1 MHQKASRDEVV
12 DFLKRFKAK
21 MAADGLFFV
30 PRKRNLDGITWLG
43 LTIDE
48 VEKIILGLTEINYS
62 GGPEKDVDGSLG
74 EIWFFSVLDDGR
86 GIYVKLKLDDEFA
99 KCLSFHPAERPM
111 RRPYE

>member
-1 MHQKASRDEVV
+1 MGTKAARDEVI

-21 MAADGLFFV
+21 MSAEGLVFV
-30 PRKRNLDGITWLG
+30 PRKRNLDGIAWLG
-43 LTIDE
+43 LTIEE
-48 VEKIILGLTEINYS
+48 VERIILRLTDADYS
-62 GGPEKDVDGSLG
+62 GGPEEDLDGSPG
-74 EIWFFSVLDDGR
+74 EIWFFSVLDDGK